1 MRRTI
6 ATLLV
11 TALLSSSAPLLRRD
25 TRDRNGDFGP
35 VKIIKSIIRHLIP
48 TPTDGGDGIG
58 PPKP

>member
-1 MRRTI
+1 MRKTI

-25 TRDRNGDFGP
+25 RDRGGDFDP
-35 VKIIKSIIRHLIP
+35 IKIIKKIVRTLIP
-48 TPTDGGDGIG
+48 TDDTGNLG